1 MGGVVVVSIGSPIGS
16 IVVPPV
22 TGVISTTLPPG
33 PVKGGV
39 YGSGSPGVVTG
50 STPIVTVA
58 SVLIN
63 SASATPVA

>member
-39 YGSGSPGVVTG
+39 YGSGSHGVLTG
-50 STPIVTVA
+50 STRIVTVA
-58 SVLIN
+58 SGLLT
-63 SASATPVA
+63 AA